1 MHISFVR
8 IVRDES
14 GGVIDTQNAD
24 GDIRALRN
32 QIAMLRE
39 ALEIEMQAVADL
51 RELLEHAR
59 RIAVEL
65 NEEILRD
72 TDAKTE
78 E

>member
-32 QIAMLRE
+32 QIARLRE

-51 RELLEHAR
+51 RELLDHAR
-59 RIAVEL
+59 RLWVEAHDQL
-65 NEEILRD
+65 VGKD
-72 TDAKTE
+72 
-78 E
+78 

>member
-32 QIAMLRE
+32 QIARLRE

-51 RELLEHAR
+51 RELLDHAR
-59 RIAVEL
+59 RLAVEAHDQL
-65 NEEILRD
+65 AGRD
-72 TDAKTE
+72 
-78 E
+78 

>member
-8 IVRDES
+8 IVRDDS
-14 GGVIDTQNAD
+14 GHVFDTQNAD

-59 RIAVEL
+59 RLAVEAHDQL
-65 NEEILRD
+65 VGRD
-72 TDAKTE
+72 
-78 E
+78 

>member
-14 GGVIDTQNAD
+14 GEVIDTQNAD
-24 GDIRALRN
+24 GDMRALRR
-32 QIAMLRE
+32 QVAVLRQ

-51 RELLEHAR
+51 RELLDHAR
-59 RIAVEL
+59 RLAVEAH
-65 NEEILRD
+65 NQICKD